1 MSEDNPLGQTTAYP
15 EHYDPDL
22 LYPLARAQTRRP
34 LGLPEA
40 TLVAN
45 RLPFYGT
52 DWWTAYEVSWLDA
65 LGKPQV
71 ALAQFAIPCT
81 SPYLVESK
89 SFKLY
94 LNSFNQ
100 SEFGGIEEVKE
111 YLKTD
116 LARAL
121 GADLEVRLTALA
133 DARLPIETPRGLCL
147 DSLPVR
153 VDRYSPEPDYLSAGS
168 VRVEERLYSHLL
180 KTNCPVTGQPDWAT
194 LEIAYRG
201 PRIDHEGLLRY
212 IISFRNHQDFH
223 EHCVERIYLDMM
235 TRCRPDYLSLFARY
249 TRRGGLDIN
258 PFRCSE
264 PGQTPEFER
273 LLRQ

>member
-1 MSEDNPLGQTTAYP
+1 MSEHSPLGKATAYP
-15 EHYDPDL
+15 QHYDPGL
-22 LYPLARAQTRRP
+22 LCPLARGETRRS
-34 LGLPEA
+34 LGLPEDK
-40 TLVAN
+40 
-45 RLPFYGT
+45 LPFYGT
-52 DWWTAYEVSWLDA
+52 DWWTAYEVSWLDGR
-65 LGKPQV
+65 GKPQV

-81 SPYLVESK
+81 SPNLVESK

-100 SEFGGIEEVKE
+100 SQFGGIEEVKE
-111 YLKTD
+111 YLKSD

-121 GADLEVRLTALA
+121 GSDLEVRLTVLA
-133 DARLPIETPRGLCL
+133 DANLPVEAPRGLCL
-147 DSLPVR
+147 DSLPVSI
-153 VDRYSPEPDYLSAGS
+153 DRYAPEPEYLSVGPA
-168 VRVEERLYSHLL
+168 RAEERLYSHLL

-223 EHCVERIYLDMM
+223 EHCVERIYLDIKA
-235 TRCRPDYLSLFARY
+235 RCRPDYLSLFARY

-264 PGQTPEFER
+264 LGKTPEFER